1 MIPTPVFFGIS
12 WSRHP
17 GGGARCAR
25 DEAMTSFD
33 PRTWHLDHA
42 TPSMP
47 QPISAPEPE
56 PHTEPGEPA
65 RATWLGFGLSA
76 LILAGGAVGAY
87 AMRPPE
93 AAPLSAA
100 LSLAASPSG

>member
-1 MIPTPVFFGIS
+1 
-12 WSRHP
+12 
-17 GGGARCAR
+17 
-25 DEAMTSFD
+25 MTSFD
-33 PRTWHLDHA
+33 PRTWNLGHA

-47 QPISAPEPE
+47 QPISALEPE
-56 PHTEPGEPA
+56 PYAEPGEPA
-65 RATWLGFGLSA
+65 TATWLGLGLSA

-100 LSLAASPSG
+100 LSLAALPGG